1 MPSTAAG
8 RHPEQRTTAH
18 RARLLQPAACR
29 GGRPLVVGHRGN
41 SSVAPQNTLA
51 AFEAA
56 ARAGSDA
63 IELDVHLTADRQVV
77 VLHDDVVD
85 ETTDG
90 TGRVDGLTLAEVR
103 ALDAGS
109 SFSRAFAGQ
118 RVPTFAEVARFAVA
132 HPGVGL
138 LVELKGVWSVEDVL
152 LVTKQVDDAG
162 LADRVLVQSFWPPTV
177 AALRDAAGHLDRAL
191 LLALHPDSLA
201 ELVEVCA
208 DLGVVACNPEVAL
221 LAHEPGLVGTLHG
234 AGLRVHVWTANTTD
248 EWDDLLVQ
256 GVDGI
261 MTDRPDRL
269 AGWLDARFED
279 PRRVSL
285 APRP

>member
-8 RHPEQRTTAH
+8 RPPEQRTTPH
-18 RARLLQPAACR
+18 PARLLQPAADR

-56 ARAGSDA
+56 ARAGADA

-118 RVPTFAEVARFAVA
+118 RVPTFQEAARLVAAR
-132 HPGVGL
+132 PGLGL
-138 LVELKGVWSVEDVL
+138 LVELKGVWTVEDTL

-162 LADRVLVQSFWPPTV
+162 LAGRVLVQSFWPPTV

-191 LLALHPDSLA
+191 LLALHPDSLG
-201 ELVEVCA
+201 ELVSVCA

-221 LAHEPGLVGTLHG
+221 LAHEPGLVDTLHE

-269 AGWLDARFED
+269 TGWLDARFED
-279 PRRVSL
+279 L
-285 APRP
+285 DG